1 MSQEGGDAFYKMYS
15 VYNSIRTEPD
25 DLVIL
30 NVGGTIYNTTKRT
43 LMKIKNGD
51 VFTQMYN
58 CVKNKKQVFI
68 DRDGSLFKYILN
80 FLRDGNKVV
89 LPLCLQ
95 DLKNLLNEANY
106 YKLKNL
112 EIIIK
117 KQINLTNCNT

>member
-1 MSQEGGDAFYKMYS
+1 
-15 VYNSIRTEPD
+15 
-25 DLVIL
+25 
-30 NVGGTIYNTTKRT
+30 
-43 LMKIKNGD
+43 MKIKNGD

-112 EIIIK
+112 ENIIK